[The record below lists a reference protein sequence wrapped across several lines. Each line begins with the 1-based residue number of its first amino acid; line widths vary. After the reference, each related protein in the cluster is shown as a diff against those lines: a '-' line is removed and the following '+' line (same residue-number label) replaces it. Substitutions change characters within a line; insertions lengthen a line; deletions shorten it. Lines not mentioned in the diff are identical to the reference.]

1 MIMKANEEQLGR
13 QFLTDN
19 IVDAMDDLGR
29 LAKIF
34 QEDSSLDA
42 ETKRKVLECIRQ
54 ADQDFSAI
62 VDRLDAKA
70 K

>member
-1 MIMKANEEQLGR
+1 MKANEEQLGR

-42 ETKRKVLECIRQ
+42 ETKRKVLDCIRQ

>member
-1 MIMKANEEQLGR
+1 MKANEEQLGR

-34 QEDSSLDA
+34 QEDPSLDA
-42 ETKRKVLECIRQ
+42 KTKRKLLDCIRQ
-54 ADQDFSAI
+54 ADQEFSAI